1 MRFKLVLAA
10 LLMAFLIAGPGLE
23 YAAAFQGEGCGAEC
37 MDCHSLTKAEAGKL
51 LKTEKFRAE
60 VTDIRMSPVKGLWEV
75 EIRQGDKRFKV
86 YMDFAKKYLVEGA
99 VNFTPLEKIGESP
112 PLKKVDLKKIPLDNA
127 IIFGD
132 PKAQNRIIVF
142 DDPDCPYCE
151 KLHKEIKKIIAERDD
166 VVFYIKLYPL
176 PIHPKAYAKSKA
188 IVCEKSV
195 KLLEDAFAGKT
206 LPEPKCET
214 TEVDDNIKLAAE
226 LGIRGTPAIIF
237 PDGRLLP
244 GYVPANVL
252 MDLLENPQ

>member
-1 MRFKLVLAA
+1 MRFRLILAA
-10 LLMAFLIAGPGLE
+10 LLVALAVAGPGLE
-23 YAAAFQGEGCGAEC
+23 YAAAFQGEGCGADC
-37 MDCHSLTKAEAGKL
+37 MDCHALTKAEAGKL
-51 LKTEKFRAE
+51 LKTERFNAE
-60 VTDIRMSPVKGLWEV
+60 VMDLRMSPVKGLWEV
-75 EIRQGDKRFKV
+75 EIRQGNKRFKV
-86 YMDFAKKYLVEGA
+86 YMDFAKKYLIEGA

-127 IIFGD
+127 IVFGD
-132 PKAQNRIIVF
+132 PKAPNKIIVF
-142 DDPDCPYCE
+142 DDPDCPYCV

-176 PIHPKAYAKSKA
+176 PIHPQAYAKSMT
-188 IVCEKSV
+188 IVCEKSAR
-195 KLLEDAFAGKT
+195 LLEDAFDGKT

-226 LGIRGTPAIIF
+226 LGISGTPAIIF

-252 MDLLENPQ
+252 MDLLKNPQ